1 MKKEFWV
8 LNLQFVCNFEITF
21 KIHIFVFKTLIVSQV
36 KFALVQMGQ
45 SHFKNETVIFEF
57 QEQ

>member
-8 LNLQFVCNFEITF
+8 LNLQFVCNSEITF

-36 KFALVQMGQ
+36 KFALVQMRQ